1 MRNSILHHLKR
12 KEKPAG
18 ELPKKKKPRK
28 PRAPNGHHSVL
39 SQIEQLEYQEH
50 DDISPERR
58 ATPLGKKPS
67 PISNGFKSYSI
78 KKKDSERNIY
88 QDQISP
94 SVQPEAPRDY
104 DSDL

>member
-1 MRNSILHHLKR
+1 M
-12 KEKPAG
+12 
-18 ELPKKKKPRK
+18 
-28 PRAPNGHHSVL
+28 L

-67 PISNGFKSYSI
+67 PISNGFKAYSI

-88 QDQISP
+88 QDPIATT
-94 SVQPEAPRDY
+94 VQLDASKDY